1 MVTIFATGDG
11 VAYSTGDGALLSF
24 DTGFTLITNRTAE
37 DVFRWKELHDK
48 GWAAMT
54 AAEQAEWTAGMKGA
68 YNYMDMNRVEGAVVE
83 LVARFAER
91 GVNLS
96 LTTKTNWTRTG
107 WPTKSDMARYF
118 ANVEALRVAVGVP
131 LNVPD
136 TPTTGTLFDY
146 RAANDLEKILLAVGS
161 WLDAASGS
169 NYYAGEIY
177 SGEV

>member
-1 MVTIFATGDG
+1 M
-11 VAYSTGDGALLSF
+11 LN
-24 DTGFTLITNRTAE
+24 LITNRTAR
-37 DVFRWKELHDK
+37 DVERWKELHDK

-54 AAEQAEWTAGMKGA
+54 SAERAEWTSGMKGA
-68 YNYMDMNRVEGAVVE
+68 YKHTDMNRVESAVAE
-83 LVARFAER
+83 LTARFAER
-91 GVNLS
+91 GTNLS

-118 ANVEALRVAVGVP
+118 ANVEALKVAVGVP

-136 TPTTGTLFDY
+136 TPTTNTLFDY
-146 RAANDLEKILLAVGS
+146 RGANDLEKILLAVEA
-161 WLDAASGS
+161 WLDAASET